1 MIIGNVNINYNNFII
16 SNLSEFQAAVAASQG
31 DSKTF
36 QSARNFQ
43 VISNNLKDRK

>member
-16 SNLSEFQAAVAASQG
+16 SNMTDFQAAVAASQG
-31 DSKTF
+31 DKTF
-36 QSARNFQ
+36 KSARNFQ